1 MYKKRGID
9 VKERFEGEDNREF
22 LIQTLSTQ
30 RTVAGNRD
38 LATEI
43 AELATLI
50 DVDEGR
56 AVVEQ
61 DDHTTEVYFALTGS
75 FDIVINGRAIKRI
88 HDGQCFGEMA
98 ALSPQP
104 RSATVRAAVPSVVA
118 MLNGPSL
125 TALGRKY
132 PDLYLSLAR
141 DLSKRLLERNAL
153 IAERRTK
160 PKVFIISSTEAIA
173 VAQNV
178 EKALTHDD
186 ITVRLWTDGV
196 FKVAN
201 YTLDDLE
208 TELNESDF
216 AVAIAH
222 PDDKVEFREEDW
234 PAPRD
239 NVVFELGFFMGRLG
253 RKRAILMEPQGQKVK
268 LPSDLAGVTTIRYSL
283 PKDYDLAGA
292 MKPATDRLL
301 AHVFDLGVYHG

>member
-1 MYKKRGID
+1 M
-9 VKERFEGEDNREF
+9 
-22 LIQTLSTQ
+22 L
-30 RTVAGNRD
+30 
-38 LATEI
+38 
-43 AELATLI
+43 
-50 DVDEGR
+50 
-56 AVVEQ
+56 
-61 DDHTTEVYFALTGS
+61 
-75 FDIVINGRAIKRI
+75 
-88 HDGQCFGEMA
+88 DG
-98 ALSPQP
+98 P
-104 RSATVRAAVPSVVA
+104 
-118 MLNGPSL
+118 NL

-153 IAERRTK
+153 IAARRTK